1 MNGAAAAREGKGPGC
16 TSRLGNAA
24 PTARPWGGEG
34 YQALQGMVET
44 ERLSK
49 LWGGRQDLPNK
60 QKKCMK
66 KYSSELKEVIV
77 KSETGAARNVVI
89 SNKKMQFSKS

>member
-1 MNGAAAAREGKGPGC
+1 MGRETGP
-16 TSRLGNAA
+16 A
-24 PTARPWGGEG
+24 
-34 YQALQGMVET
+34 
-44 ERLSK
+44 
-49 LWGGRQDLPNK
+49 K
-60 QKKCMK
+60 QTKKKSMK